1 MDSCLSRSQKRP
13 GESLDDNYPSHTI
26 EVSWPARGRLASCW
40 LAYRVGIV
48 GACTSSVRVRG
59 TLVIVR
65 SPGPLNKIRATGRA
79 VCQSARGCCLSVTLT
94 WEDAAWF
101 HPRSSA
107 PLPKA
112 SYDCCRETRSHA
124 SARYPPPPSRASVP
138 STSQR
143 AIS

>member
-1 MDSCLSRSQKRP
+1 MLTYTWPIRSRKRRKRRTRIGEFVPLSLAEEAGK
-13 GESLDDNYPSHTI
+13 SLDDNYPSHTI
-26 EVSWPARGRLASCW
+26 EVSCRADRP
-40 LAYRVGIV
+40 V
-48 GACTSSVRVRG
+48 GARSTRILLARLQTRYRRCVHSSVRVRG

-107 PLPKA
+107 TTE
-112 SYDCCRETRSHA
+112 S
-124 SARYPPPPSRASVP
+124 
-138 STSQR
+138 
-143 AIS
+143 